1 MGSFLIH
8 SIEFV
13 VLLWMSFNVLYV
25 SFFSICGLF
34 YKRQKPPTG
43 KRIILNRFVLIV
55 PSYKND
61 QVILDSVPKNID
73 QNYPSDK
80 FKLFV
85 IADSLKPETIE
96 KLLSWPISVLP
107 VSFDESTKAKALNK
121 ALSVLPD
128 NTFDYAVVLDID
140 NVMGENFLH
149 HLNVRLQ
156 SSEEVIQGY
165 RTAKNSDTDFAVLD
179 GISEQ
184 INNHIFRKGHAA
196 IKLSSTLAGSAMAVR
211 MDVFKDAMKNI
222 HSAVED
228 KELEFYFMKNNMK
241 VLYEPHAI
249 VYDEKV
255 QDSKVFLNQRT
266 RWVASHYLNFT
277 AILSEGI
284 KKFLLH
290 RNADFLDKAFQRL
303 ILPRVLII
311 GFSFLLSFLYFI
323 PLFNFGPLFFYLF
336 ILCAFSYLLAIPSRF
351 VDKKLI
357 HAILKLPYAF
367 ILMILAYFKI
377 NNSLKVFSHTHHAI
391 ETVTAVK
398 VEQFAKMSEHM
409 QGELLPMLND

>member
-1 MGSFLIH
+1 MVSFLIH

-13 VLLWMSFNVLYV
+13 ILLWISFNVIYV

-43 KRIILNRFVLIV
+43 KRLILNRFVLIV

-61 QVILDSVPKNID
+61 QVILDSIAKNID
-73 QNYPSDK
+73 QNYPRDK

-85 IADSLKPETIE
+85 IADSFEPETIE
-96 KLLSWPISVLP
+96 KLLAWPISVLP

-121 ALSVLPD
+121 ALSVLPE
-128 NTFDYAVVLDID
+128 NIFDYAVVLDID

-156 SSEEVIQGY
+156 GREEVIQGY
-165 RTAKNSDTDFAVLD
+165 RTAKNADTDFAVLD

-196 IKLSSTLAGSAMAVR
+196 INLSSTLAGSAMAIR
-211 MDVFKDAMKNI
+211 MDVFREAMTHI
-222 HSAVED
+222 HTAVED
-228 KELEFYFMKNNMK
+228 KELEFYFMNNNMK
-241 VLYEPHAI
+241 VLYEPNAI

-255 QDSKVFLNQRT
+255 QDSDVFLKQRT

-277 AILSEGI
+277 AIFSEGI
-284 KKFLLH
+284 KKFWLNG
-290 RNADFLDKAFQRL
+290 NADFLDKAFQRL
-303 ILPRVLII
+303 ILPRVLIV

-323 PLFNFGPLFFYLF
+323 PLFNYGSIFFYLF
-336 ILCAFSYLLAIPSRF
+336 ILCAFSYLLAIPSKF
-351 VDKKLI
+351 IDKKLI

-367 ILMILAYFKI
+367 LLMILAYFKM
-377 NNSLKVFSHTHHAI
+377 NNSLKVFSHTQHAFDDVSLGTSQQSI
-391 ETVTAVK
+391 K
-398 VEQFAKMSEHM
+398 LSGHK
-409 QGELLPMLND
+409 QGELLPILND

>member
-1 MGSFLIH
+1 MINFLIH
-8 SIEFV
+8 LIEFV
-13 VLLWMSFNVLYV
+13 ILLWMSFNVIYV

-43 KRIILNRFVLIV
+43 KRLILNRFVLIV

-61 QVILDSVPKNID
+61 QVILDSIAKNID

-85 IADSLKPETIE
+85 IADSLQPETIE
-96 KLLSWPISVLP
+96 KLLAWPISVLP

-128 NTFDYAVVLDID
+128 NIFDYAVVLDID

-156 SSEEVIQGY
+156 NREEVIQGY
-165 RTAKNSDTDFAVLD
+165 RTAKNADTDFAVLD

-184 INNHIFRKGHAA
+184 INNHIFRKGHVA
-196 IKLSSTLAGSAMAVR
+196 IKLSSTLAGSAMAIR
-211 MDVFKDAMKNI
+211 MDVFRTAMKHI
-222 HSAVED
+222 HTAVED
-228 KELEFYFMKNNMK
+228 KELEFYFMNNNMK
-241 VLYEPHAI
+241 VLYEPNAI

-255 QDSKVFLNQRT
+255 QDSSVFLTQRT
-266 RWVASHYLNFT
+266 RWVASHYLNFR
-277 AILSEGI
+277 AILSKGL
-284 KKFLLH
+284 KNFFLH
-290 RNADFLDKAFQRL
+290 RNADFLDKALQRL

-323 PLFNFGPLFFYLF
+323 PLFKFGPIFFYLF
-336 ILCAFSYLLAIPSRF
+336 MLCSFSYLLAIPSRF

-367 ILMILAYFKI
+367 LLMILAYFKI
-377 NNSLKVFSHTHHAI
+377 NNSIKIFSHTHHSFDS
-391 ETVTAVK
+391 TTSNK
-398 VEQFAKMSEHM
+398 VEQLNKFSEQM

>member
-1 MGSFLIH
+1 
-8 SIEFV
+8 
-13 VLLWMSFNVLYV
+13 MSFNVIYV

-43 KRIILNRFVLIV
+43 KRLILNRFVLIV

-61 QVILDSVPKNID
+61 QVILDSIAKNID

-85 IADSLKPETIE
+85 IADSLDPETIE
-96 KLLSWPISVLP
+96 KLLAWPISVLP

-121 ALSVLPD
+121 ALSVLPE
-128 NTFDYAVVLDID
+128 NIFDYAVVLDID

-156 SSEEVIQGY
+156 SREEVIQGY
-165 RTAKNSDTDFAVLD
+165 RTAKNADTDFAVLD

-211 MDVFKDAMKNI
+211 MDVFKKAMKNI

-255 QDSKVFLNQRT
+255 QDSAVFLTQRT
-266 RWVASHYLNFT
+266 RWVSSHYLNFRT
-277 AILSEGI
+277 IFSTGV
-284 KKFLLH
+284 KNFLLH
-290 RNADFLDKAFQRL
+290 RNFDFLDKALQRL

-323 PLFNFGPLFFYLF
+323 PFFLFGSLFFYLF
-336 ILCAFSYLLAIPSRF
+336 ILCAFSYLLAIPSKF

-357 HAILKLPYAF
+357 NALVKLPYAF
-367 ILMILAYFKI
+367 LLMILAYFKM
-377 NNSLKVFSHTHHAI
+377 NNSLKIFSHTRHSSDN
-391 ETVTAVK
+391 TTSNK
-398 VEQFAKMSEHM
+398 GEQLNSLSVQM
-409 QGELLPMLND
+409 QGELLPMLSD

>member
-1 MGSFLIH
+1 MVSFLIH

-13 VLLWMSFNVLYV
+13 ILLWMSFNVLYV

-61 QVILDSVPKNID
+61 QVILESIAKNID
-73 QNYPSDK
+73 QNYPIDR

-85 IADSLKPETIE
+85 IADSLQPETIE

-107 VSFDESTKAKALNK
+107 VSFDESTKAKALIK

-156 SSEEVIQGY
+156 NKEVVIQGY
-165 RTAKNSDTDFAVLD
+165 RTAKNADTDFAVLD

-196 IKLSSTLAGSAMAVR
+196 INLSSTLTGSAMAIR
-211 MDVFKDAMKNI
+211 MDEFRKAMKLV
-222 HSAVED
+222 HTTVED
-228 KELEFYFMKNNMK
+228 KELEFYFMNNNIK
-241 VLYEPHAI
+241 VLYEPNAI

-255 QDSKVFLNQRT
+255 QDSAVFLKQRT
-266 RWVASHYLNFT
+266 RWIASHYLNFRN
-277 AILSEGI
+277 IFYKGV
-284 KKFLLH
+284 KNFFLH
-290 RNADFLDKAFQRL
+290 RNADFLDKALQRL

-311 GFSFLLSFLYFI
+311 GFSFLLSFLYLI
-323 PLFNFGPLFFYLF
+323 PLFNFGPVFFCLF
-336 ILCAFSYLLAIPSRF
+336 ILCSLSYLLAIPSSF

-367 ILMILAYFKI
+367 LLMILAYFKM
-377 NNSLKVFSHTHHAI
+377 NNSLKIFSHTQHSCDSNI
-391 ETVTAVK
+391 SNK
-398 VEQFAKMSEHM
+398 FEQLNKFSEQL
-409 QGELLPMLND
+409 QGELLPMLSD

>member
-1 MGSFLIH
+1 MVSFLIH
-8 SIEFV
+8 LLEFV
-13 VLLWMSFNVLYV
+13 ILLWMSFNVLYV

-61 QVILDSVPKNID
+61 QVILDSVAKNID

-85 IADSLKPETIE
+85 IADSLQPVTIE

-107 VSFDESTKAKALNK
+107 VSFDESTKAKALDK
-121 ALSVLPD
+121 ALSVLAD

-156 SSEEVIQGY
+156 SREEVIQGY
-165 RTAKNSDTDFAVLD
+165 RTAKNSNTDFAVLD

-184 INNHIFRKGHAA
+184 INNHIFRKGHAT
-196 IKLSSTLAGSAMAVR
+196 INLSSTLAGSAMAIR
-211 MDVFKDAMKNI
+211 LDVFREAMKHI
-222 HSAVED
+222 RGTVED
-228 KELEFYFMKNNMK
+228 KELEFYFMNNNIK
-241 VLYEPHAI
+241 VLYEPNAI

-255 QDSKVFLNQRT
+255 QDSSVFLTQRT
-266 RWVASHYLNFT
+266 RWVASHYLNFRS
-277 AILSEGI
+277 IFFKGL
-284 KKFLLH
+284 KNFLLH
-290 RNADFLDKAFQRL
+290 RNSDFLDKALQRL
-303 ILPRVLII
+303 ILPRILII

-323 PLFNFGPLFFYLF
+323 PLFNFGQVFFYLF
-336 ILCAFSYLLAIPSRF
+336 ILCCISYLLAIPSRF

-357 HAILKLPYAF
+357 QAILKLPYAF
-367 ILMILAYFKI
+367 LLMILAYLKMK
-377 NNSLKVFSHTHHAI
+377 NSLKLFSHTQHKSDSAKANEH
-391 ETVTAVK
+391 K
-398 VEQFAKMSEHM
+398 QFKKLSKHI
-409 QGELLPMLND
+409 QSELLSMLSD